1 MGNYIFDGG
10 YKSYSQF
17 FVELVLPVI
26 SASVMLLAALLFFF
40 NLPFYVPLAI
50 PLFGFLVIGVVPFLR
65 AEKKK
70 VDIHEKIHLF
80 ITYAGT
86 LATLK
91 INRTVLFNKIAEE
104 KEYGELRDAAERIV
118 YLAKSWTLGYAKTCR
133 KIAKFNPSP
142 IFRDFLDRLA
152 AVLDMGEDL
161 ETFLVEE
168 QDSVMDDFSNQYQQ
182 SIQNIRLLEDVFIS
196 LTISIAFAM
205 SAALLLP
212 LLVGISI
219 MMVVQYSLLG
229 LIFMDVV
236 LIVLIKG
243 FIPSDMIC
251 HNLLITDKETKRVLK
266 AFHIISPVC
275 LLILGVL
282 IFLDFLPFLFSL
294 AIGFTPFLIV
304 GIVAT
309 QEENQVFKRDKAFP
323 AFIRAL
329 GGTASTKGGSITSSL
344 GALRVHDFGVLN
356 PMVINIYRRLKIGSD
371 RFKCWLYFA
380 GETGSNLINYF
391 VHIFAKSIYLGGD
404 GIKIS
409 EIISKN
415 FTRLLS
421 LRKLRLQLASG
432 LRGALYG
439 ALLGFI
445 TTVYMSVAI
454 TKLLSSM
461 FDAAL
466 SDAQNQEEMA
476 NLVGSIIPSIPAM
489 DMAQVNLYIALIVII
504 HALISSMIIKM
515 VDGGSKY
522 AALFDFVIM
531 VWIGTALSFGI
542 PLLSEWAFGNLSVAG
557 G

>member
-10 YKSYSQF
+10 YKTYSQF
-17 FVELVLPVI
+17 FTELVLPVFGATAFI
-26 SASVMLLAALLFFF
+26 FLATFFF
-40 NLPFYVPLAI
+40 FDLPFYIPLAM
-50 PLFGFLVIGVVPFLR
+50 PLLGILIIAVVPFLR
-65 AEKKK
+65 GEKKK

-104 KEYGELRDAAERIV
+104 KEYGELRDVAERIV
-118 YLAKSWTLGYAKTCR
+118 YLSKSWNLGYAKTCR
-133 KIAKFNPSP
+133 KVAKYSPSP

-152 AVLDMGEDL
+152 AVMDMGEDL

-212 LLVGISI
+212 LLVGVSI
-219 MMVVQYSLLG
+219 MVIVQYSLMG
-229 LIFMDVV
+229 LVFMDLV

-243 FIPSDMIC
+243 FIPSDKIC
-251 HNLLITDKETKRVLK
+251 HDLLIIDTGTKRVIK
-266 AFHIISPVC
+266 AFYIVAPVSF
-275 LLILGVL
+275 LLLGVL
-282 IFLDFLPFLFSL
+282 VYLDFLPFLFNL
-294 AIGFTPFLIV
+294 AIGFTPFMAV

-309 QEENQVFKRDKAFP
+309 QEENEVFKRDKAFP

-329 GGTASTKGGSITSSL
+329 GGTSSTKGGSVTSSL
-344 GALRVHDFGVLN
+344 SALRVHDFGVLN
-356 PMVINIYRRLKIGSD
+356 PMVINVYRRLKIGSE

-391 VHIFAKSIYLGGD
+391 VHIFVKSIYLGGD

-415 FTRLLS
+415 FTRLIS

-445 TTVYMSVAI
+445 TTVYMSAAI
-454 TKLLSSM
+454 TKLLSGM
-461 FDAAL
+461 FNAAL
-466 SDAQNQEEMA
+466 QDAENQQNMS
-476 NLVGSIIPSIPAM
+476 NLVGSIIPSIPAI
-489 DMAQVNLYIALIVII
+489 DINQVNLYIGLIVIV

-515 VDGGSKY
+515 VDGGNKY
-522 AALFDFVIM
+522 AAFFDFVIM
-531 VWIGTALSFGI
+531 VWIGAALSFGI
-542 PLLSEWAFGNLSVAG
+542 PMLSQWAFGNLSLAG